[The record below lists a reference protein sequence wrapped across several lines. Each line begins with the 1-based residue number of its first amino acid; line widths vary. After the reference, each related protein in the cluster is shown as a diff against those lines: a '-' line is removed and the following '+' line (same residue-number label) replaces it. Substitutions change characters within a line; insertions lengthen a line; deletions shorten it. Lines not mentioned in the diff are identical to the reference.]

1 MYNDHLNFA
10 VQHISILPPQ
20 ERIELVHE
28 YAKLLY
34 KEYYATLA
42 EEWARLAMVEAIT
55 NEIFEGCQAARKEEL
70 KVA

>member
-10 VQHISILPPQ
+10 VQHISVLPPQ
-20 ERIELVHE
+20 ERIALVHE

-34 KEYYATLA
+34 KEYYATFA
-42 EEWARLAMVEAIT
+42 EEWVQRALVEAIT
-55 NEIFEGCQAARKEEL
+55 NEIFEGCQATRKAEL